1 MGLRDEEG
9 DTDEEELCTVEMP
22 DEAEQV
28 EEAELVAEDDDEED
42 EDEVEE
48 DEEETGEA
56 AEEPGDEA
64 AEW

>member
-9 DTDEEELCTVEMP
+9 DTEEELCTVEMP
-22 DEAEQV
+22 DELDRAEQA
-28 EEAELVAEDDDEED
+28 EEAVADE
-42 EDEVEE
+42 
-48 DEEETGEA
+48 EEETGEA